1 MTDNI
6 VLFPGADAPEKDE
19 NEITPEK
26 VLKAAHDRY
35 DELILIGRTK
45 GTNKYECVS
54 TTDIPETLFH
64 VTRIQHRLNVFLDK
78 DCK

>member
-6 VLFPGADAPEKDE
+6 VLFPGSGAPEKDE

-26 VLKAAHDRY
+26 VLEAAHDRY

-54 TTDIPETLFH
+54 TINIPETLFH
-64 VTRIQHRLNVFLDK
+64 VTRIQHRLNIFLDQ

>member
-6 VLFPGADAPEKDE
+6 VLFPGADAPEKDD

-26 VLKAAHDRY
+26 VLNAAHDRY

-54 TTDIPETLFH
+54 TIEIPETLFH
-64 VTRIQHRLNVFLDK
+64 ITRIQHRLNIFLDR

>member
-6 VLFPGADAPEKDE
+6 VAFPGVDAGQKEK

-26 VLKAAHDRY
+26 VLDAARDRY

-45 GTNKYECVS
+45 NGSKYECVS
-54 TTDIPETLFH
+54 TIEIPETLFH
-64 VTRIQHRLNVFLDK
+64 ITRIQHRLNLFLDGSGK
-78 DCK
+78 